1 MKALTKVASEASNLL
16 KNEKHFSKGVAKI
29 SLFVLALTVFAVS
42 AYYIVP
48 ALAAHT
54 ASVSLDKQFVGGGS
68 TDTYTFTVTNQAG
81 SDAITAIYVDVPTDF
96 SSVSSVSCPLNWWGG
111 LSGSQVQCVWSPGKT
126 KLLAGQTGIVSFSA
140 TSPTPNPLADTPYTW
155 TVTTWDLTDSS
166 QQVTVQTTVDVTAP
180 TTTATPSGTAGLN
193 DWYTSDVTVTL
204 SPSDASGST
213 IITKYSID
221 GGAEQTYLPFTISTE
236 GTHTITYY
244 STDRV
249 GNVESSKTLNIKIDK
264 TKPTTSDRADALWH
278 KADVTV
284 TLTGTD
290 AISNVA
296 HTYYTT
302 DDTTPTTSSSEY
314 TAPFTLSTNGQHKLK
329 YFSIDNAGNQENIK
343 TGGIVNIDKTAPS
356 TSEITA
362 PLTDTNQKG
371 TISIAANAVDALSGV
386 QKVEFYN
393 GANLLGTDND
403 ATGGWIYDW
412 ATTTSDDGSHSL
424 TAKVYDMAGNS
435 LTSPPVSITIDNT
448 APSFSSI
455 TASPTPAK
463 AGDVT
468 ITFTASETL
477 SAGLIVNINENPAT
491 YSSKNGNVYTYT
503 YTVTPTDAQGPAT
516 ISITGLDITGNSGTS
531 TSTSALTIDTIAPT
545 ASITLSPASPVSTGT
560 VAVTLTTSE
569 SIPSAPTLSYT
580 PNGKSPIIVSL
591 TGSGTAWTGTMTI
604 TELTG
609 DGNAAFSYSGTDAA
623 GNTGA
628 QITSGST
635 FVIDTVPPVV
645 NTISSP
651 ATSSSQSFDITYTA
665 SDSNEVNSAKLWYKL
680 NDGDW
685 TAYGDYQSNT
695 GTIRFT
701 APQVGRYMFYVQ
713 AKDNAGKESS
723 SPTSGTTTTAITE
736 ARPTAVYVYT
746 SGSGTHVLNW
756 DAYNTIQNG
765 IDAVDVGG
773 TVNVAA
779 GTYTETGQIVINKD
793 LSIIGTDKTTT
804 IIKPA
809 QDTQNIYLGDGT
821 STHQDAN
828 GWILINSDVT
838 FNLKGVT
845 LDGAG
850 KLISR
855 GIFSHGHGTIED
867 NIFKNIRYAK
877 YAGMAIEL
885 YGSDMTIK
893 NNNFNNIE
901 RIGVFTGF
909 GSVVATIT
917 GNTYVGKGDGD
928 FLDYAFEVGR
938 NGHATISNNI
948 ISDNRGVASDSSTS
962 AGILVTS
969 YYNPSTPSSATITG
983 NKISASTDGIAVGYD
998 ATDGSTVVAHEN
1010 DLSGNIVTGIVSTYP
1025 TVDAIDNWWGSKQ
1038 KSTIESYVS
1047 GNVNYAPWYLD
1058 SNKITLSSTDT
1069 TGPTVVLSDNIDT
1082 RTVVKDSDTVIITAT
1097 FSDENGLDSGVT
1109 PTITISNGDVTGAA
1123 MTSTTDSNVWTY
1135 SWNVPAGSDGSVT
1148 VSVSAQDAVG
1158 NVNSPATGKASY
1170 TIDNTLPVI
1179 TVNSVTT
1186 PTNVATQTITGT
1198 YTEVN
1203 LDKIFVNGIQAN
1215 INGNAYSAIIPLT
1228 EGTNTITV
1236 VVTDLAG
1243 NSVDNSKSIVLDTN
1257 LPSIENVAQ
1266 TPEYVRLNT
1275 PVTVSATV
1283 KDNVGGVGL
1292 KTGGVVLHYM
1302 VNGIV
1307 QTPIIM
1313 GASGDVYSAII
1324 PTTTDFVDG
1333 IPVAYYITAEDKAGN
1348 TQTSVSNVFVID
1360 GLAPS
1365 LTSYSPST
1373 GAVGVDTATTIN
1385 LAFSEDMDNT
1395 TFSGVT
1401 LKDTNN
1407 NPVTINLQSYNSA
1420 THTAIFNY
1428 SGTLGSN
1435 KGYTV
1440 TLTGLKDLA
1449 GNALPD
1455 KSWSFTTATSF
1466 SISLSKKGI
1475 NGWNLISLPVIPT
1488 NTSIENV
1495 LSNVKNDVLTVWK
1508 YDSTTGNWSMYKP
1521 NDASSDLK
1529 DMTAGFGYWINYNKD
1544 TSNTIDGSG
1553 SLFLEGN
1560 SVPPSRPLKEGW
1572 NLIGYYQK
1580 GDTNEIQSKCALST
1594 LTSNINDWIA
1604 ASWQIPVTGYD
1615 NNGKTFTEVNYN
1627 GLMTPGQGYWI
1638 FMKSAHMYA
1647 PGMGAKNATTTDC
1660 V

>member
-1 MKALTKVASEASNLL
+1 MKALTK
-16 KNEKHFSKGVAKI
+16 GIAKI
-29 SLFVLALTVFAVS
+29 SLFVLVLTIIAVS
-42 AYYIVP
+42 GYYVIP

-54 ASVSLDKQFVGGGS
+54 ADVSVTPQFTRGGA
-68 TDTYTFTVTNQAG
+68 TDSYTFTVGNDASSSNFIYYIKISAPSGFTITDNLVCPSGWGTYKATDGSYVECNGDANPIRNKKIDAG
-81 SDAITAIYVDVPTDF
+81 NSE
-96 SSVSSVSCPLNWWGG
+96 
-111 LSGSQVQCVWSPGKT
+111 
-126 KLLAGQTGIVSFSA
+126 IVSFKA
-140 TSPTPNPLADTPYTW
+140 TSSSIEGVPSW
-155 TVTTWDLTDSS
+155 TVLTTDNAFVDEINNPT
-166 QQVTVQTTVDVTAP
+166 TTVDNTAP
-180 TTTATPSGTAGLN
+180 VTTDSGI
-193 DWYTSDVTVTL
+193 
-204 SPSDASGST
+204 DA
-213 IITKYSID
+213 
-221 GGAEQTYLPFTISTE
+221 
-236 GTHTITYY
+236 
-244 STDRV
+244 
-249 GNVESSKTLNIKIDK
+249 N
-264 TKPTTSDRADALWH
+264 WH
-278 KADVTV
+278 NMSVTV
-284 TLTGTD
+284 TLTPTD
-290 AISNVA
+290 SSSGVDK
-296 HTYYTT
+296 TYYTT
-302 DDTTPTTSSSEY
+302 DDTTPTTSSSQGTSIVLSSTGIY
-314 TAPFTLSTNGQHKLK
+314 TIK
-329 YFSIDNAGNQENIK
+329 YFSTDIVGNTEAVKTATNEVKIDTVKPTTTSSLSGTAGTNDWYTSDVQVTLSASDADSGINTIKYSINGGLEQTYSLPFMISTESGDNTISFYSVDNAGNTEATQTITVK
-343 TGGIVNIDKTAPS
+343 LDKTAPS
-356 TSEITA
+356 TSQITTPSANSYQKGIIPITA
-362 PLTDTNQKG
+362 NATDN
-371 TISIAANAVDALSGV
+371 VDGSGV
-386 QKVEFYN
+386 QKVEFYKD
-393 GANLLGTDND
+393 GVLLGTDNE
-403 ATGGWIYDW
+403 ATGGWTYDW
-412 ATTTSDDGSHSL
+412 LTTLSDDGSHSL
-424 TAKVYDMAGNS
+424 TAKVYDKAGNTKDS
-435 LTSPPVSITIDNT
+435 AAVTITVDNT

-455 TASPTPAK
+455 TASPTPSK
-463 AGDVT
+463 EGTVT

-477 SAGLIVNINENPAT
+477 SANPTVTINENTAT
-491 YSSKNGNVYTYT
+491 YSTNDGNVYTYT
-503 YTVTPTDAQGPAT
+503 YAVTPTDTQGSAT

-531 TSTSALTIDTIAPT
+531 TSTSALTIDTVTPT
-545 ASITLSPASPVSTGT
+545 ASIALNPASPVSAGI
-560 VAVTLTTSE
+560 VAVTLATSE

-580 PNGKSPIIVSL
+580 PNGGTTIPITL
-591 TGSGTAWTGTMTI
+591 TGSGNTWTGSIEI
-604 TELTG
+604 TDSTG
-609 DGNAAFSYSGTDAA
+609 DGTATFSYSGTDAA
-623 GNTGA
+623 GNTGT

-651 ATSSSQSFDITYTA
+651 VTSNSQSFNIIYTA
-665 SDSNEVNSAKLWYKL
+665 SDSNGVNSVKLWYKL
-680 NDGDW
+680 NGGVW
-685 TAYGDYQSNT
+685 TAYNDYQSNT
-695 GTIRFT
+695 GTIGFT
-701 APQVGRYMFYVQ
+701 APQVGTYMFYVQ

-723 SPTSGTTTTAITE
+723 VQTPTSTTE

-1038 KSTIESYVS
+1038 KSAVVSNIS
-1047 GNVNYAPWYLD
+1047 GNVNYSPWYLD
-1058 SNKITLSSTDT
+1058 SGKTILSNTDI
-1069 TGPTVVLSDNIDT
+1069 TGPTVVLLDNIDT

-1109 PTITISNGDVTGAA
+1109 PTINILNGGVTGAA
-1123 MTSTTDSNVWTY
+1123 MTSTTDPNIWIY
-1135 SWNVPAGSDGSVT
+1135 SWNVPSGGASVE
-1148 VSVSAQDAVG
+1148 VSVSAEDVVG
-1158 NVNSPATGKASY
+1158 NVNSFATGKASY

-1179 TVNSVTT
+1179 TVNSVTP
-1186 PTNVATQTITGT
+1186 PTNVSTQAITGT

-1215 INGNAYSAIIPLT
+1215 ISENTYSAIIPLT

-1243 NSVDNSKSIVLDTN
+1243 NSVTDNSKSIVLDTN

-1266 TPEYVRLNT
+1266 TPEYVRLNM

-1283 KDNVGGVGL
+1283 KDNVDGVGL
-1292 KTGGVVLHYM
+1292 KTGGVVLHYR
-1302 VNGIV
+1302 VGNGEF
-1307 QTPIIM
+1307 QTITM
-1313 GASGDVYSAII
+1313 DASGASYSATI
-1324 PTTTDFVDG
+1324 PISGFADG
-1333 IPVAYYITAEDKAGN
+1333 VPIDYYMTAEDKTGN
-1348 TQTSVSNVFVID
+1348 VKTYPTPSNSFIVD
-1360 GLAPS
+1360 GLTPS
-1365 LTSYSPST
+1365 LVSYSPSI

-1395 TFSGVT
+1395 TFNGVT
-1401 LKDTNN
+1401 LKDTDNN
-1407 NPVTINLQSYNSA
+1407 SVIITLKSYNSA

-1466 SISLSKKGI
+1466 SITLSKKGV
-1475 NGWNLISLPVIPT
+1475 NGWNLISLPVVPNNT
-1488 NTSIENV
+1488 NIEKV
-1495 LSNVKNDVLTVWK
+1495 LADVKNDVLEVWK
-1508 YDSTTGNWSMYKP
+1508 YDSVADKWNMYKP
-1521 NDASSDLK
+1521 NDPSSDLT
-1529 DMTAGFGYWINYNKD
+1529 DMTAGYGYWINYNNDITKAI
-1544 TSNTIDGSG
+1544 SGSG
-1553 SLFLEGN
+1553 TLFLEGSN
-1560 SVPPSRPLKEGW
+1560 TPPQRTLTSGW
-1572 NLIGYYQK
+1572 NLIGYYQREN
-1580 GDTNEIQSKCALST
+1580 TNAIGVSCGLKT
-1594 LTSNINDWIA
+1594 LRDPDSATSQWWTMLMSYENQNKQFSNIDFN
-1604 ASWQIPVTGYD
+1604 S
-1615 NNGKTFTEVNYN
+1615 NLN
-1627 GLMTPGQGYWI
+1627 PGQGYWV
-1638 FMKSAHMYA
+1638 FMTSKLNAYKYGPGLSAA
-1647 PGMGAKNATTTDC
+1647 ECSA
-1660 V
+1660 